1 METRIRE
8 QTHTATIKTE
18 ILWDHLAEYVDGPD
32 KGLNFKDHD
41 FHGFLKFHDI
51 ERRPKTEWFY
61 FNGTPEKSEG
71 LFNKFIRHDVSG
83 YQPGKVMNMRYVG
96 SKTKLL
102 RKQRLISLVMKIA
115 NFYGMQNLGLV
126 KHYQLMI

>member
-1 METRIRE
+1 MESFSRICRRTR
-8 QTHTATIKTE
+8 
-18 ILWDHLAEYVDGPD
+18 

-71 LFNKFIRHDVSG
+71 LFNRFIHHDISG
-83 YQPGKVMNMRYVG
+83 YQPGKKVMNTYYVR

-102 RKQRLISLVMKIA
+102 QKHLLILIVMKIV
-115 NFYGMQNLGLV
+115 NSYGTQNLGLV
-126 KHYQLMI
+126 KHYQPMI

>member
-1 METRIRE
+1 MGTEIKTGKVVEPKIYAYTTPQVTTNDGWVKIGYTERDVETRIRE
-8 QTHTATIKTE
+8 QTHTAAIKTE

-61 FNGTPEKSEG
+61 FNGTPERSES
-71 LFNKFIRHDVSG
+71 LFNKIYS
-83 YQPGKVMNMRYVG
+83 
-96 SKTKLL
+96 S
-102 RKQRLISLVMKIA
+102 
-115 NFYGMQNLGLV
+115 
-126 KHYQLMI
+126 